1 MNHVVHANRAVVHL
15 KLDKLDAAEDDCTRA
30 LALDRTYV
38 KAWSRRGMT
47 RFRKGRYG
55 DAADDFEEGLALQSD
70 SKEIQSLLANAIKK
84 YNEVE
89 GREYVSKKDLKKHV
103 QAKSAARITQL
114 LYDCTPAVSLEELEQ
129 FLGVQAS
136 ESGAVI
142 LAESGFVAQQEQ
154 FTRVSIV
161 DDDDE
166 EVGDGHEAAA
176 AQSPTRIAIAEDDD
190 EEDEEEEIAQE
201 TFTKVAI
208 EEETDSEDEE
218 DSAASSPVNIAALLQ
233 QANALKERGN
243 ELLKAKQLPES
254 IAKYSEALD
263 VLTPVSQK
271 QPNNDVTEAIVAI
284 TNNRAMAYLSA
295 KQYHNAITDCTTV
308 LSHPQHA
315 NNCKALYR
323 RAVCFKETNQLLNAR
338 VDVERLLVL
347 EPGNATGIALKK
359 DVDAALATALP
370 TPAPAAAKTVP
381 KNEPKT

>member
-114 LYDCTPAVSLEELEQ
+114 LYDCTPAASLEELEQ

-142 LAESGFVAQQEQ
+142 VAESGFVAQQEQ

-161 DDDDE
+161 
-166 EVGDGHEAAA
+166 
-176 AQSPTRIAIAEDDD
+176 EDDD
-190 EEDEEEEIAQE
+190 EED
-201 TFTKVAI
+201 
-208 EEETDSEDEE
+208 DEE
-218 DSAASSPVNIAALLQ
+218 DEHRQHQAPTKITIVEDLLWLIQEQLIQQTPPHVSS
-233 QANALKERGN
+233 
-243 ELLKAKQLPES
+243 S
-254 IAKYSEALD
+254 
-263 VLTPVSQK
+263 
-271 QPNNDVTEAIVAI
+271 
-284 TNNRAMAYLSA
+284 LS
-295 KQYHNAITDCTTV
+295 
-308 LSHPQHA
+308 
-315 NNCKALYR
+315 
-323 RAVCFKETNQLLNAR
+323 
-338 VDVERLLVL
+338 
-347 EPGNATGIALKK
+347 
-359 DVDAALATALP
+359 
-370 TPAPAAAKTVP
+370 
-381 KNEPKT
+381 